1 LRNFVRKPIFSRY
14 YFRNTGFFVERDHGL
29 PAEGSASFHTTRWT
43 IVMQAAQSQAQG
55 AESALAELCKLYWY
69 PLYTFARRR
78 GHSPDDA
85 KDLTQGFFLHVVER
99 RAFTGVDRLKG
110 KFRSFLLA
118 SFQNHLSD
126 AADRNRRLKRG
137 GDKVFVQLD
146 AEDAEER
153 YRLEP
158 VELLT
163 AEKIFDARWAMTVLG
178 EALKQLCQEYAK
190 AGKASTFETLK
201 AFLDPSNSIAPPSYD
216 EVANRLQ
223 VTTGAVKTM
232 IHRLRKRYTALL
244 REEVGRTV
252 SDPAEIDEEIHALC
266 EALIASEGR
275 LGL

>member
-1 LRNFVRKPIFSRY
+1 
-14 YFRNTGFFVERDHGL
+14 VERDYG
-29 PAEGSASFHTTRWT
+29 PQAEGAASFHTTRWT
-43 IVMQAAQSQAQG
+43 IVMKAAQNQTLG
-55 AESALAELCKLYWY
+55 GHSALTELCRLYWY
-69 PLYTFARRR
+69 PLYMFARRR

-85 KDLTQGFFLHVVER
+85 QDLTQGFFLHLVEQ
-99 RAFTGVDRLKG
+99 RALASVDRIKG

-126 AADRNRRLKRG
+126 QGDRVRRLKRG
-137 GDKVFVQLD
+137 GDKEFVHLD

-163 AEKIFDARWAMTVLG
+163 PEKMFDARWAMTLLAEALNRLRQEYATEG
-178 EALKQLCQEYAK
+178 KTSTFEALKV
-190 AGKASTFETLK
+190 
-201 AFLDPSNSIAPPSYD
+201 FLDPVNGRAPPSYE
-216 EVANRLQ
+216 EVANGLQ
-223 VTTGAVKTM
+223 VSTGGVKTL

-275 LGL
+275 LEP

>member
-1 LRNFVRKPIFSRY
+1 
-14 YFRNTGFFVERDHGL
+14 VEPDHGP
-29 PAEGSASFHTTRWT
+29 PAEGAASFHTTRWT
-43 IVMQAAQSQAQG
+43 IVMRAAQSQAQG
-55 AESALAELCKLYWY
+55 GQSTLAELCRLYWY
-69 PLYTFARRR
+69 PLYMFARRR

-85 KDLTQGFFLHVVER
+85 KDLTQGLFLQVVEY
-99 RAFTGVDRLKG
+99 RALTGVDRLKG

-126 AADRNRRLKRG
+126 VGDRARRLKRG
-137 GDKVFVQLD
+137 GDKEFVQLD
-146 AEDAEER
+146 AEEAEER

-158 VELLT
+158 VEFLT
-163 AEKIFDARWAMTVLG
+163 PEKIFDARWAMTVLG
-178 EALKQLCQEYAK
+178 EALKQLRQEYVS
-190 AGKASTFETLK
+190 AGKTSTFEALK
-201 AFLDPSNSIAPPSYD
+201 AFLDPNNSIAPPSYD

-223 VTTGAVKTM
+223 VTTGAVKTL

-275 LGL
+275 LGP